1 MKQYLVIQAARFG
14 DLVQTKRLIASL
26 IARGDGDVHI
36 LVDNSLKSLAESIY
50 TRATVHD
57 IAAHATALD
66 AMSAMRAILVDNRK
80 TFDALRSIG
89 FDEVYNLNFSP
100 LGFRIAAL
108 FDPETVHGHRWENG
122 QEVIPEWA
130 AMAMRWTGNRRLG
143 INIADFWAAYTSP
156 MIPGCEVNPPARAKG
171 GGPGIVLAGRESRR
185 SLPPQELAAVAAVLA
200 ARYPGPV
207 QLLGSASEAPVGRE
221 VMNCM
226 PAALR
231 DRTRSLAGKT
241 DWNRL
246 IEVVGSLDVL
256 VTPDTG
262 TMHLAAH
269 LGTPV
274 QAFFLSSAW
283 CFETGPYGEGHTVY
297 QAIQDCLPCLETAP
311 CPHRI
316 KCLAPFSDPGF
327 PRFIATGKPE
337 TLPAGVTVFDSDFDP
352 LGLTFRPM
360 HGTDMEQEARMAF
373 RRFLGSHLNV
383 WDADI
388 HPFDTTLAEQLYQP
402 KNWSIKSNKTV
413 Y

>member
-1 MKQYLVIQAARFG
+1 MKQYLVIQVARFG

-26 IARGDGDVHI
+26 TARGDGDVHV
-36 LVDNSLKSLAESIY
+36 LVDNSLKSLAESVYPQAVI
-50 TRATVHD
+50 HG

-66 AMSAMRAILVDNRK
+66 AKSTMRAILIDNRK
-80 TFDALRSIG
+80 AFDDLASIG

-108 FDPETVHGHRWENG
+108 FDPETVHGHRWKNG
-122 QEVIPEWA
+122 QEIIPEWA

-156 MIPGCEVNPPARAKG
+156 MLPGPQINPPAHPKG

-185 SLPPQELAAVAAVLA
+185 SLPPQELAAVTAVLA
-200 ARYPGPV
+200 ARHPGPV
-207 QLLGSASEAPVGRE
+207 LLLGSASEASTGRE

-226 PAALR
+226 PTALR
-231 DRTRSLAGKT
+231 ERTRNLAGKT
-241 DWNRL
+241 DWKEL
-246 IEVVGSLDVL
+246 VEIVDSLDVL

-297 QAIQDCLPCLETAP
+297 QAVQDCLPCLETAP
-311 CPHRI
+311 CPYRI
-316 KCLAPFSDPGF
+316 KCLAPFSDSAF

-337 TLPAGVTVFDSDFDP
+337 TLPQGVTVFETAFDP
-352 LGLTFRPM
+352 LGLTFRPT
-360 HGTDMEQEARMAF
+360 HGIDMEQEARGAF
-373 RRFLGSHLNV
+373 RRFLGSHLGV
-383 WDADI
+383 WDGAI
-388 HPFDTTLAEQLYQP
+388 HPFDTTLAEQLHQP
-402 KNWSIKSNKTV
+402 KDWTTKPNKTV